1 MRPMSEASNTNRSNL
16 DSINKKS
23 RRKSNVSNGVD
34 DTLSLYVHFP
44 FCSRICGYCD
54 FHKELFD
61 RRKEMLY
68 FQALAVD
75 TEIAARE
82 VTAKRKKAAKIVLE
96 SIYIGGGTPSLAS
109 PKLFSAWVAQLK
121 ELFEF
126 ADDLEFTVEVNP
138 ESANAENLAVFQQN
152 GVNRLSVGVQSF
164 NTASL
169 KTLDR
174 RHKVEDTLRVFYTA
188 RASGI
193 DNISADLIFGL
204 PDQTLHQLH
213 HDITE
218 LLDLE
223 PSHISY
229 YQLTVKDN
237 TPLAR
242 DVETGKLRLPDN
254 DTMAVFYRAGSDCF
268 ADNGFER
275 YEVSSFAKDGA
286 RSRHNKRYWS
296 NQPYLALGPGA
307 HGYNGE
313 HRYSLVSD
321 TEKYVSSLLNDNR
334 RPLMWD
340 RLTEH
345 DRMLEDIMLALRTTD
360 GLEISRFR
368 KLHSR
373 SPEEI
378 FNSDEYHNLLDNGHL
393 EISKGRLRLSDD
405 GLALADE
412 IIARLT
418 L

>member
-1 MRPMSEASNTNRSNL
+1 MRSMSDAYHTNPSNPESTS
-16 DSINKKS
+16 KKP
-23 RRKSNVSNGVD
+23 RRKFDGIDES
-34 DTLSLYVHFP
+34 LSLYVHFP

-61 RRKEMLY
+61 RRKETLY
-68 FQALAVD
+68 FQALAID
-75 TEIAARE
+75 TALAAQE
-82 VTAKRKKAAKIVLE
+82 VTANRRRSGKVRLE

-109 PKLFSAWVAQLK
+109 PILFSAWIAQLK

-126 ADDLEFTVEVNP
+126 PSDLEFTVEVNP
-138 ESANAENLAVFQQN
+138 ESANSENLAAFLHN

-164 NTASL
+164 DAESL
-169 KTLDR
+169 KALDR
-174 RHKVEDTLRVFYTA
+174 RHKVEDTLCVFYVA
-188 RASGI
+188 RALGI
-193 DNISADLIFGL
+193 ENISADLIFGL
-204 PDQTLHQLH
+204 PNQTLHQLH
-213 HDITE
+213 HDISE

-237 TPLAR
+237 TPLAEA
-242 DVETGKLRLPDN
+242 VLTGALTLPDT

-275 YEVSSFAKDGA
+275 YEVSSFAKDRA
-286 RSRHNKRYWS
+286 RSRHNTRYWS

-307 HGYNGE
+307 HGYNGKD
-313 HRYSLVSD
+313 RYALVSN

-334 RPLMWD
+334 RPLIWD
-340 RLTEH
+340 RLTAH
-345 DRMLEDIMLALRTTD
+345 DRMVEDIMLALRTSE

-368 KLHSR
+368 KSHSR

-378 FNSDEYHNLLDNGHL
+378 FNPGEYRKLLENGHL
-393 EISKGRLRLSDD
+393 EIGQGWLRISED